1 MSCMGTK
8 RVSDQSLDDIRRVEQ
23 RGRELGYTHLV
34 LKPDGRLA
42 FRKNGKIVDDFMSVD
57 DFFSKYL
64 RPPQDRAE

>member
-1 MSCMGTK
+1 MGTK
-8 RVSDQSLDDIRRVEQ
+8 RISDLSLDDIRRVEQ
-23 RGRELGYTHLV
+23 KGRELGYTHLV

-42 FRKNGKIVDDFMSVD
+42 FRKDGKIVDDFVPVD